1 MDNIVYDS
9 YRRFGRY
16 LDKFFKGNKILIV
29 TDKIVEEIYID
40 SFLESI
46 SDRDVYTYSIEPG
59 ESSKSYHSYISICE
73 YLMENEFTRE
83 DVVVALGGGVV
94 GDLSGFV
101 AGTYQRGMKFVQV
114 PTTLLS
120 QVDSSVGAKTAINLL
135 SAKNQI
141 GVFYDADLVL
151 VDHSFLDTL
160 SEDIFFDGFAEVIK
174 YSVIEKSLDRN
185 LYLNRDYS
193 RELDYDA
200 IEEVEVEPEI
210 HIDLDRPNTGA
221 NQDIYVDI
229 ETDGVEVEHGNNIGV
244 DAVIGSMPIDSLL
257 NGYYSL
263 YDMICDKESLKDN
276 LPNIV
281 KICID
286 IKKKFV
292 EIDRTDKGVRRIL
305 NFGHTVGH
313 GIEVASGYSISHGY
327 AVAKGMYYIAKLSES
342 MGVCTHS
349 DFKKLEYVLRLYGY
363 DLDMIYKDDKSLDTI
378 KIAIRHDKKRVSD
391 SINVVLMESIGRCR
405 VEEIMI
411 DDIF

>member
-29 TDKIVEEIYID
+29 TDKIVEKIYLD

-120 QVDSSVGAKTAINLL
+120 QVDSSVGSKTAINLL

-151 VDHSFLDTL
+151 VDYSFLDTL
-160 SEDIFFDGFAEVIK
+160 SEDIFYDGFAEVIK
-174 YSVIEKSLDRN
+174 YSVIEKSVDKN
-185 LYLNRDYS
+185 LYLNRDHS
-193 RELDYDA
+193 REIDYDA

-244 DAVIGSMPIDSLL
+244 DDVRGSIPKDSLL
-257 NGYYSL
+257 NGYSSL

-363 DLDMIYKDDKSLDTI
+363 DLDMIYKDDKSIDTI
-378 KIAIRHDKKRVSD
+378 KNAIRHDKKRVSD